1 MIYPTVRATV
11 RQGQIKFF
19 DDVDLPEN
27 ATLLIT
33 VLERDAFESFTLGE
47 HLVVG
52 LEDILS
58 GQTVEITTTNE
69 LQSHLNMIFNEA

>member
-33 VLERDAFESFTLGE
+33 VLEHDAFESFSLGE
-47 HLVVG
+47 HLIVG

-58 GQTVEITTTNE
+58 GQAVETTTASE
-69 LQSHLNMIFNEA
+69 LEDHLDMIFNEA